1 MNIDKDMLDAMY
13 NKYMKKMMS
22 CDKKIHDEKCDK
34 NTEEDILCGNIL
46 DEISSRDINE
56 DELYKMFSEYS
67 KKKITNRMEEDD
79 FNLDEPKI
87 FLNCKLKVD
96 FDTKNKM
103 IYLYPGKSQ
112 FFTAD
117 VSKCYGNVTIK
128 YKGCYTDAGIQ
139 GNLARYRIV
148 QSGIIA
154 DAYSKLNPR
163 KKDVLH
169 FTAIDECTKE
179 CFDFVVVFCSGLCTC
194 CQ

>member
-22 CDKKIHDEKCDK
+22 CDKNIHEEKREK
-34 NTEEDILCGNIL
+34 NTEEDILFDDML
-46 DEISSRDINE
+46 DEISGIDINE
-56 DELYKMFSEYS
+56 DELYKIFSEYS
-67 KKKITNRMEEDD
+67 NKMTINKMEEDD
-79 FNLDEPKI
+79 FSLDKPKI

-96 FDTKNKM
+96 FDIKNKM

-117 VSKCYGNVTIK
+117 VSKCCGNVTIK
-128 YKGCYTDAGIQ
+128 YKGCYTDKGIQ

-148 QSGIIA
+148 QSGIIS

-169 FTAIDECTKE
+169 FIAIDECTKE
-179 CFDFVVVFCSGLCTC
+179 CFDFVVVFSSILCTC
-194 CQ
+194 C